1 MTQRFGAIGVF
12 GRANAGKSTLVNAL
26 VGEPVSIVS
35 NRPQTTRRR
44 VLGILTVGEAQM
56 VFCDTPGLHAIR
68 NELDSFMATEI
79 ESTTAGLQGALYLVD
94 TAAPVP
100 DEDAVHLGQLGPR
113 LQGGPV
119 FLVLNKIDRVDTAAL
134 DELESRYAALFTFQK
149 VFRIAAKEGKGLP
162 ALQECLLAILPEG
175 PHAYGADDYTSLSE
189 REIVEEVIREVLL
202 HRYSHEVPHSVAVV
216 VEDFKERENGKTF
229 ISAHLFLEKENHKKI
244 VIGKDGKGIKTL
256 GSMAREKLNQLLGR
270 DIFLQLWVKVRPN
283 WRKSGVW
290 VRRLGYQRR

>member
-44 VLGILTVGEAQM
+44 ILGILTVGESQV

-68 NELDSFMATEI
+68 NQLDSFMATEI
-79 ESTTAGLQGALYLVD
+79 EATTAGLQGALYLVD
-94 TAAPVP
+94 TADPVVE
-100 DEDAVHLGQLGPR
+100 EDAAHLAHLGPR
-113 LQGGPV
+113 LQSGPV
-119 FLVLNKIDRVDTAAL
+119 FLVLNKIDRAEAGTL
-134 DELESRYAALFTFQK
+134 DDLEQRYLGLFPFQK
-149 VFRIAAKEGKGLP
+149 VFRISAREGEGLP
-162 ALQECLLAILPEG
+162 ALQESLLAILPEG
-175 PHAYGADDYTSLSE
+175 PHAYAPDDYTSLTE

-202 HRYSHEVPHSVAVV
+202 HRYSHEVPHAVAVV
-216 VEDFKERENGKTF
+216 VEEFKERENGKTF
-229 ISAHLFLEKENHKKI
+229 IAAQLYLEKENHKKI
-244 VIGKDGKGIKTL
+244 VIGKNGEGIKTV
-256 GSMAREKLNQLLGR
+256 GAMAREKLNQLLGR

-283 WRKSGVW
+283 WRKSKEW